1 MGLDITAISE
11 MEPIEIPEGIEI
23 WSDEYYEWEKDQD
36 FDGHVWNLYQSENFP
51 EQGEGLPNGS
61 VVATGGDFGHRAG
74 SYSGYNEWRRLLAKA
89 ALGMSDEEVWNKVDS
104 GVGYN
109 EIPFGELI
117 NFSDADGTIGPIS
130 SRKLYDDFVQYEEKV
145 MKMLDRF
152 YLKFEEYEIDGD
164 TYHWFK
170 QKYKDWME
178 TFRVASNNGAV
189 IFH

>member
-11 MEPIEIPEGIEI
+11 MEPVEIPEGIEI
-23 WSDEYYEWEKDQD
+23 WSDEYYDWERDQD
-36 FDGHVWNLYQSENFP
+36 FDGHVWNLYQSDNFP

-117 NFSDADGTIGPIS
+117 NFSDADGTIGPIA

-152 YLKFEEYEIDGD
+152 YLKFEDY
-164 TYHWFK
+164 
-170 QKYKDWME
+170 
-178 TFRVASNNGAV
+178 
-189 IFH
+189 